1 MARTKLSY
9 ELPPGRLWPNTPSGA
24 PLSIEVF
31 GATGDYAS
39 GKTLLGLSIAP
50 GSHPEGHAFSG
61 KARTLYLDFEKSGGT
76 YGGTGCHRVDVPTKL
91 LELKGNNYKP
101 IDVALWFVDLLTEKL
116 KPGQFDIVIADPI
129 TDIEAGIVDWV
140 KQHPETFGYTSEQF
154 KKGGGLLWGAV
165 KDYWKQLLLKL
176 STKCQCFYFTSH
188 LRQVWDGNTP
198 IRGKFEPKGKDTLME
213 LASLYLWLERMPDK
227 EGNVAATPAATVLK
241 QRLSDTLMSET
252 GELQVLPLMPPRIP
266 VATVQTIRQYIA
278 NPPNYSKLKADERVV
293 ERELSEADK
302 LQMQLAISENQ
313 KDIESNRV
321 AILARQEE
329 LRRLSMQTATQV
341 TVTKIASD
349 QSAAIKQEKAD
360 REKTAAEQLEA
371 EAAAAAAQAEI
382 DRLRAEADAKIAAA
396 QVEGAKLAAASDD
409 ESNANRPCEAEIQS
423 AKLLF
428 GMLKLTP
435 DAFKARCG
443 GKVFTGLTRPEA
455 QRVLEWLAKMKDVKD
470 MGEFIRTAKGLAEES
485 WQRLLKDKILAPV
498 GVKSVE
504 SLDDANLD
512 SLICVLKNEQ
522 AKCVAAQKEAAAKN

>member
-116 KPGQFDIVIADPI
+116 KPGQFDVVMADPI

-140 KQHPETFGYTSEQF
+140 KQRPETFGYTKDKFGKVS
-154 KKGGGLLWGAV
+154 GLLWGVV

-198 IRGKFEPKGKDTLME
+198 VRGKFEPKGKDTLME

-241 QRLSDTLMSET
+241 QRLSDTLMTET

-266 VATVQTIRQYIA
+266 IATVPLLRQYIA
-278 NPPNYSKLKADERVV
+278 NPPNYLKLKADERVV

-302 LQMQLAISENQ
+302 LSMQLAISENQ

-341 TVTKIASD
+341 TGTNVATD
-349 QSAAIKQEKAD
+349 QSGAIKQEKAEKAK
-360 REKTAAEQLEA
+360 RE
-371 EAAAAAAQAEI
+371 EAAATAAASEVQQAEI

-396 QVEGAKLAAASDD
+396 QAEGAKLAAASED
-409 ESNANRPCEAEIQS
+409 EANANKPCEAEIQS

-435 DAFKARCG
+435 DAFKARCS
-443 GKVFTGLTRPEA
+443 GKVFAGLTRPEA
-455 QRVLEWLAKMKDVKD
+455 QRVLEWLAKLKDVKE
-470 MGEFIRTAKGLAEES
+470 MGESIRTARGLSDES
-485 WQRLLKDKILAPV
+485 WQRILKDKILAHV
-498 GVKSVE
+498 GAESVE
-504 SLDDANLD
+504 KLDDANLD
-512 SLICVLKNEQ
+512 SLIGVLKNEQ
-522 AKCVAAQKEAAAKN
+522 AKCVASQKEAAAKN